1 MSDHLHPIL
10 TSFLLDEFLPI
21 KCPMKNN
28 YNYKPG
34 VLPVRVHAEP
44 LEEVNDEEKNIQ
56 NYPGKAGYFKQKTLE
71 TYAVMDLTMSSHAE
85 SHVVSLDTS
94 NTRSTS
100 TTIIPIALQKTKLEM
115 NINIS

>member
-21 KCPMKNN
+21 KCPIKNN

-56 NYPGKAGYFKQKTLE
+56 NYAGKAGYFKQKTLE
-71 TYAVMDLTMSSHAE
+71 TYAVMDLARSSHAE
-85 SHVVSLDTS
+85 SHVVSPNTS
-94 NTRSTS
+94 LTRSTS
-100 TTIIPIALQKTKLEM
+100 THIIPIALQKTKLE
-115 NINIS
+115 SHLH